1 MKCIVRSKSVFAAAP
16 LMLALFAAQPAAA
29 QNSDV
34 IQGCAGKTAGLL
46 RFLEPGGSCRSGET
60 ALSWNVQ
67 GPTGPAGPAGPQG
80 PQGPAGPGLSIS
92 AVVSPDGSFQV
103 LNLAPGSS
111 LTVTRTG
118 VGAWNM
124 QVSGLGNACPLPTAN
139 AFANVT
145 MWFGS
150 GSCSG
155 GSVSLPIF
163 AGNGVDTFFI
173 LSVFGNVN
181 PGLAKGLPRSQAPQ
195 RLGND

>member
-1 MKCIVRSKSVFAAAP
+1 M
-16 LMLALFAAQPAAA
+16 
-29 QNSDV
+29 
-34 IQGCAGKTAGLL
+34 L

-118 VGAWNM
+118 VGAWNIL
-124 QVSGLGNACPLPTAN
+124 VSGLGNACPLPTAN
-139 AFANVT
+139 AFANVA
-145 MWFGS
+145 MWFGG
-150 GSCSG
+150 GSCG
-155 GSVSLPIF
+155 GGTVSLPVL
-163 AGNGVDTFFI
+163 AGNGVDTAFI

-181 PGLAKGLPRSQAPQ
+181 AGLAKGLPRSQAPQ